1 MFLKN
6 KGDTINNI
14 LDIDLKLNTENLKDF
29 IRGHAAKLKKD
40 GAVVGVSG
48 GLDSAVVLKLCSMA
62 IGSKNVLAV
71 ILPERDS
78 SAKNIQ
84 DALKLTKELG
94 IKCIRK
100 RITPILSLIGIYRM
114 YPPSFLFKRS
124 VVEKYINKKRKSISE
139 SLGEDLYISNLT
151 GSSNKELCRG
161 MAYYRIKHRVRS
173 VLLFYYAELN
183 NYLLVGCA
191 NKSEWMTG
199 FFVKYG
205 DSIADIM
212 PIISFYKTQIFA
224 IASYLKLPDYII
236 KKAPSP
242 DLLPGVLDEDMIGIP
257 YRKLD
262 IILYGL
268 EKKYSLSEIVSISS
282 ATYSEIKRVKEIVN
296 KSEYLRKWPIT
307 Y

>member
-161 MAYYRIKHRVRS
+161 TAYYRIKHRVRS